1 MKAWIRPE
9 VWASLKSGILNL
21 KSNFK
26 GEIMNFLSKIK
37 LVMSAIFNELLPY
50 IKTFFTRYGAV
61 VLTLATEV
69 VMELAKNNDMTWSEK
84 RDTAFNQVGD
94 KLVQQGIAIGVDVS
108 KTLILN
114 SIQAAVSKLQEMEK

>member
-1 MKAWIRPE
+1 
-9 VWASLKSGILNL
+9 
-21 KSNFK
+21 
-26 GEIMNFLSKIK
+26 MNFLSKMK
-37 LVMSAIFNELLPY
+37 LVMSGIFNQVLPF
-50 IKTFFTRYGAV
+50 IKTFLTRYGAV
-61 VLTLATEV
+61 VLALATEV

-114 SIQAAVSKLQEMEK
+114 SIQAAASKLQEIEQ